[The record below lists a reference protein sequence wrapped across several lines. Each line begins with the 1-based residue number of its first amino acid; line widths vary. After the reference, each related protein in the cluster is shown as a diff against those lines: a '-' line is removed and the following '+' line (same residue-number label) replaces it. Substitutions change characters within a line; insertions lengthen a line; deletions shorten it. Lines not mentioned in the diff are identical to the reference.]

1 MHIFNIFD
9 ITFIMVALLYY
20 FQIIFRPQD
29 AYFAAAL
36 KPDAAV
42 ALTSNSILKY
52 SCSGDLQG
60 FKKRSFNIHNS
71 LYST

>member
-1 MHIFNIFD
+1 M
-9 ITFIMVALLYY
+9 MALFYY
-20 FQIIFRPQD
+20 FQNIFRPQD
-29 AYFAAAL
+29 AYFAAEL

-60 FKKRSFNIHNS
+60 FKKRSFNIHNKF
-71 LYST
+71 YSTLH